1 MNVLIIADK
10 SNGKIYTEIINK
22 APNTKVIGI
31 INSISDSFISDLG
44 NKYTP
49 NVVILDTAVENNN
62 NNFPAVTQAIGRTY
76 SFVKSI
82 VLAEANDNRDFPS
95 AAYVVRGSIS
105 SKNIIDMLSDIN
117 RKCNT
122 PHDDIDGSA
131 PTENLQSKV
140 FQRQAPP
147 NLDVKVKKV
156 KQKKQKTRRKNFKFN
171 PLYLLPVVVLVVI
184 ITICVCIKAYNGNHS
199 QKDVSDNSI
208 TGTSAEITT
217 DVPATTQY
225 YATIATVA
233 EYSEYSN
240 YNNSEPDTV
249 PYSPKSVDTETSKIE
264 SNHNDGKSSNG
275 NDKSSSSNQSNNS
288 GSKSNNN
295 NNSNNSGGSH
305 SYVTV
310 SKTEYNYSHNKKTDI
325 EVSGIT
331 LNYLSKTLTAGE
343 SINLSATVT
352 PSNATDTSISWSTS
366 NSSVATVSNGYVVSH
381 SAGSAYITATAG
393 NHSATCTVVV
403 KEKETQDSVYITPAE
418 KYCNINE
425 VITFTLINANN
436 CSFNISNPS
445 AVQIIGGGTNRI
457 QIKAKSRT
465 TVTITAT
472 NNSTGREYTA
482 KLIIE

>member
-10 SNGKIYTEIINK
+10 SNGKIYTEVINK

-62 NNFPAVTQAIGRTY
+62 NFPAVTQTIGRTY
-76 SFVKSI
+76 SFVKII

-117 RKCNT
+117 RKYNT

-131 PTENLQSKV
+131 PTENLQNKI

-225 YATIATVA
+225 SATIATVA

-310 SKTEYNYSHNKKTDI
+310 SKPEYNYSHNEKTDI

-352 PSNATDTSISWSTS
+352 PSNATDKSISWSTS
-366 NSSVATVSNGYVVSH
+366 NSNVATVNDGYVVSR
-381 SAGSAYITATAG
+381 SAGTAYITATAG

-403 KEKETQDSVYITPAE
+403 KERETQDSVYITPAE
-418 KYCNINE
+418 KYFNINE
-425 VITFTLINANN
+425 VITFTLVNANN
-436 CSFNISNPS
+436 CSFSISNPS

>member
-62 NNFPAVTQAIGRTY
+62 NFPAVTQTIGRTY
-76 SFVKSI
+76 SFVKII

-225 YATIATVA
+225 SATIATVA

-249 PYSPKSVDTETSKIE
+249 PYSPKSVDTEISKIE

-310 SKTEYNYSHNKKTDI
+310 SKPEYNYSHNEKTDI

-352 PSNATDTSISWSTS
+352 PSNATDKSISWSTS

-381 SAGSAYITATAG
+381 SAGTAYITASANG
-393 NHSATCTVVV
+393 NSATCTVIV
-403 KEKETQDSVYITPAE
+403 KEKETQDSVYIAPST
-418 KYCNINE
+418 KYCEVNE
-425 VITFTLINANN
+425 VVTFTLVNANS
-436 CSFNISNPS
+436 CSFSISNPS

>member
-10 SNGKIYTEIINK
+10 SNGKIYTEVINK

-62 NNFPAVTQAIGRTY
+62 NFPAVTQTIGRTY
-76 SFVKSI
+76 SFVKII

-117 RKCNT
+117 RKYNT
-122 PHDDIDGSA
+122 PHDDIDGSV
-131 PTENLQSKV
+131 PTENLQNKV

-156 KQKKQKTRRKNFKFN
+156 KPKKQKAKIKRKSFKLN

-184 ITICVCIKAYNGNHS
+184 VTIGICIKAYNGNHS
-199 QKDVSDNSI
+199 QEDVSDNSI
-208 TGTSAEITT
+208 AGTSAEITT

-225 YATIATVA
+225 SATIATVA

-249 PYSPKSVDTETSKIE
+249 PYSPKSVNTETSKIE

-295 NNSNNSGGSH
+295 NSNNSGGSH

-310 SKTEYNYSHNKKTDI
+310 SKPEYNYSHNEKTDI

-352 PSNATDTSISWSTS
+352 PSNATDKSISWSTS

-381 SAGSAYITATAG
+381 SAGTAYITASANG
-393 NHSATCTVVV
+393 HSATCTVIV
-403 KEKETQDSVYITPAE
+403 KEKETQDSVYIAPST
-418 KYCNINE
+418 KYCEVNE
-425 VITFTLINANN
+425 VVTFTLVNAKS
-436 CSFNISNPS
+436 CSFSISNPS
-445 AVQIIGGGTNRI
+445 AVQIIGAGSNRI
-457 QIKAKSRT
+457 QLRAKAKAT
-465 TVTITAT
+465 ITVTAKNT
-472 NNSTGREYTA
+472 STGKEYSG

>member
-62 NNFPAVTQAIGRTY
+62 NFPAVTQTIGRTY
-76 SFVKSI
+76 SFVKII

-225 YATIATVA
+225 SATIATVA

-249 PYSPKSVDTETSKIE
+249 PYSPKSVDTEISKIE

-275 NDKSSSSNQSNNS
+275 NDKSSSNNQSNNS

-310 SKTEYNYSHNKKTDI
+310 SKPEYNYSHNEKTDI

-352 PSNATDTSISWSTS
+352 PSNATDKSISWSTS

-381 SAGSAYITATAG
+381 SSGTAYITASANG
-393 NHSATCTVVV
+393 NSATCTVIV
-403 KEKETQDSVYITPAE
+403 KEKETQDSVYIDPST
-418 KYCNINE
+418 KYCEVNE
-425 VITFTLINANN
+425 VVTFTLVNANN
-436 CSFNISNPS
+436 CSFSISNPS
-445 AVQIIGGGTNRI
+445 AVQIIGGGTNKI
-457 QIKAKSRT
+457 QVKTKSRT

>member
-62 NNFPAVTQAIGRTY
+62 NFPAVTQTIGRTY
-76 SFVKSI
+76 SFVKII

-225 YATIATVA
+225 SATITTVA

-249 PYSPKSVDTETSKIE
+249 PYSPKSVDTEISKIE

-310 SKTEYNYSHNKKTDI
+310 SKPEYNYSHNEKTDI

-352 PSNATDTSISWSTS
+352 PSNATDKSISWSTS

-381 SAGSAYITATAG
+381 SAGTAYITASANG
-393 NHSATCTVVV
+393 NSATCTVIV
-403 KEKETQDSVYITPAE
+403 KEKETQDSVYIAPST
-418 KYCNINE
+418 KYCEVNE
-425 VITFTLINANN
+425 VVTFTLVNANS
-436 CSFNISNPS
+436 CSFSISNPS

>member
-1 MNVLIIADK
+1 M
-10 SNGKIYTEIINK
+10 
-22 APNTKVIGI
+22 
-31 INSISDSFISDLG
+31 
-44 NKYTP
+44 
-49 NVVILDTAVENNN
+49 
-62 NNFPAVTQAIGRTY
+62 
-76 SFVKSI
+76 
-82 VLAEANDNRDFPS
+82 
-95 AAYVVRGSIS
+95 
-105 SKNIIDMLSDIN
+105 
-117 RKCNT
+117 
-122 PHDDIDGSA
+122 
-131 PTENLQSKV
+131 
-140 FQRQAPP
+140 
-147 NLDVKVKKV
+147 
-156 KQKKQKTRRKNFKFN
+156 
-171 PLYLLPVVVLVVI
+171 
-184 ITICVCIKAYNGNHS
+184 
-199 QKDVSDNSI
+199 
-208 TGTSAEITT
+208 
-217 DVPATTQY
+217 PATTQY
-225 YATIATVA
+225 SATIATVA

-310 SKTEYNYSHNKKTDI
+310 SKPEYNYSHNEKTDI

-352 PSNATDTSISWSTS
+352 PSNATDKSISWSTS
-366 NSSVATVSNGYVVSH
+366 NSNVATVNDGYVVSR
-381 SAGSAYITATAG
+381 SAGTAYITATAG

-403 KEKETQDSVYITPAE
+403 KERETQDSVYITPAE

-425 VITFTLINANN
+425 VITFTLVNANN
-436 CSFNISNPS
+436 CSFSISNPS

>member
-10 SNGKIYTEIINK
+10 SNGKIYTEVINK

-62 NNFPAVTQAIGRTY
+62 NFPAVTQTIGRTY
-76 SFVKSI
+76 SFVKII

-117 RKCNT
+117 RKYNT

-131 PTENLQSKV
+131 PTENLQNKI

-147 NLDVKVKKV
+147 NIDVKVKKV
-156 KQKKQKTRRKNFKFN
+156 KQKKQKTRRKNFKYN

-225 YATIATVA
+225 SATIATVA

-310 SKTEYNYSHNKKTDI
+310 SKPEYNYSHNEKTDI

-352 PSNATDTSISWSTS
+352 PSNATDKSISWSTS
-366 NSSVATVSNGYVVSH
+366 NSNVATVNDGYVVSR
-381 SAGSAYITATAG
+381 SAGTAYITATAG

-403 KEKETQDSVYITPAE
+403 KERETQDSVYITPAE

-425 VITFTLINANN
+425 VITFTLVNANN
-436 CSFNISNPS
+436 CSFSISNPS

>member
-10 SNGKIYTEIINK
+10 SNGKIYTEVINK

-62 NNFPAVTQAIGRTY
+62 NFPAVTQTIGRTY
-76 SFVKSI
+76 SFVKII

-117 RKCNT
+117 RKYNT

-131 PTENLQSKV
+131 PTENLQNKI

-225 YATIATVA
+225 SATIATVA

-310 SKTEYNYSHNKKTDI
+310 SKPEYNYSHNEKTDI

-352 PSNATDTSISWSTS
+352 PSNATDKSISWSTS
-366 NSSVATVSNGYVVSH
+366 NSNVATVNDGYVVSR
-381 SAGSAYITATAG
+381 SAGTAYITATAG

-403 KEKETQDSVYITPAE
+403 KERETQDSVYITPAE

-425 VITFTLINANN
+425 VITFTLVNANN
-436 CSFNISNPS
+436 CSFSISNPS